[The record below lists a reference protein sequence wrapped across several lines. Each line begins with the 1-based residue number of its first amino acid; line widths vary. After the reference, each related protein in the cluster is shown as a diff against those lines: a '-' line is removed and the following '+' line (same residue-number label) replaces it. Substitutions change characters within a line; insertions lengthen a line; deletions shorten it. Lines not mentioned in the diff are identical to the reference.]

1 MLDLRDGH
9 HDGLSH
15 QLERPASSVAVVVV
29 VVVVGE
35 VDAARLASV
44 AEALYFLNL
53 LCCLMI

>member
-44 AEALYFLNL
+44 AEAL
-53 LCCLMI
+53 